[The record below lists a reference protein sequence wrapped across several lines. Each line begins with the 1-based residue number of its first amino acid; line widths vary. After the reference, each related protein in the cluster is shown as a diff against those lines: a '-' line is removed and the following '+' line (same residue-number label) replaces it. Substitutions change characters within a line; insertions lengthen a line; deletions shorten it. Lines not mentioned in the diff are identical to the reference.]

1 MTSTRRLVSLAAVT
15 LVAATAAVVA
25 LAQTG
30 GAEATT
36 APAHHHALAAH
47 DHGHAAVSANELV
60 LRRTMD
66 RLWEEHVAWTRLA
79 IISLTT
85 NAPDTQATVARLL
98 QNQTEIG
105 NAVKPFYGAAAGKQL
120 TALLREHILIAADLV
135 GVAQKGA
142 QDGVAAQQARWTKN
156 ADAIAIF
163 LSNANP
169 RFWKLGEMK
178 AMMREHLRLTTNEVV
193 ARLQGNWAADVKA
206 YDRIEREILQ
216 MSGMLADGLV
226 GQFPSR
232 LAS

>member
-1 MTSTRRLVSLAAVT
+1 MTSTRRSLPLAVATAVAALAAVAALVHSGGGDAATGADHHHSLAAHEHAN
-15 LVAATAAVVA
+15 AAIS
-25 LAQTG
+25 
-30 GAEATT
+30 
-36 APAHHHALAAH
+36 P
-47 DHGHAAVSANELV
+47 NELA

-98 QNQTEIG
+98 QNQTDIG

-120 TALLREHILIAADLV
+120 TALLREHILIAADLI
-135 GVAQKGA
+135 GVAQKGD

-156 ADAIAIF
+156 ADEIATF

-178 AMMREHLRLTTNEVV
+178 AMMRKHLRLTTNEVV

-206 YDRIEREILQ
+206 YDRVEQEILQ
-216 MSGMLADGLV
+216 MSEMLADGLV

-232 LAS
+232 FL